1 MAYNVD
7 LDTNGANNGN
17 ATGSYQEGSFLPLAD
32 ATVATPNDSFYNQLI
47 EILID
52 DPRDGDDL
60 GFSASRTVQ
69 LSNGTSALVTFN
81 SDSSLISV
89 QLSTDTQP
97 GAAAVL
103 SDVGSQLLIGFNYP
117 AASSDLRVEA
127 IMRAITFTTGDDPTG
142 NLAGDGDTGRTISY
156 YGPGSS
162 SEDDAPTATLPL
174 TVAPLN
180 DAIEFGAVT
189 FTTGGGT
196 TDADATS
203 PNVDT
208 VTFDCDTGSGTATD
222 AFAEDGSSDSST
234 LIVDQSGTL
243 SFSDPDFYRAN
254 GAAGDI
260 DPAGDFAI
268 AVSAMDGSSQAF
280 ALPDQQAFLDAL
292 VLSNA
297 TIGEDGN
304 GEVTYAV
311 TLPQSAVDFVPT
323 GETYTFTYTITLTDR
338 VDPASGNA
346 TSSDT
351 VTLTFTVTGANDA
364 PVAADDAVGSALEP
378 ATDEDTTFS
387 FDASTL
393 LANDTDVDVGDTADL
408 AVVGL
413 AASAGADPQTETV
426 LTVTSAEGATVT
438 FDTGTGQI
446 TYQPGSG
453 FQDLAVGESR
463 ADSFSYVIEDAS
475 GARSIATVT
484 LTVGG
489 ANDAPTITSTLL
501 SDGIVTTDLGGT
513 SDVGFDLAMRPAG
526 FVVAGVTGDTAG
538 AYEVALVGYLADGQV
553 DTSFGENGV
562 ATVDL
567 DASLGATR
575 PAGAPVRV
583 SVVADGAGGFVVS
596 ADYYNGA
603 DHDFALV
610 RFDANGELD
619 TDFGPDGTGGIV
631 TTPILAADNYAQNV
645 TIDGSGN
652 ILVVGSTFNGSNYD
666 LAIVRYTSDGELDT
680 SFSGDGIATLNVV
693 SSGIDFAHDIVA
705 TPAGILVSGTASG
718 NFFVARYTSAG
729 VLDLT
734 FGGGDGIVTTSF
746 NGAGSAYGMTV
757 TSTGEIL
764 VSGFAALGGGGTD
777 FVLVQYTAGG
787 VIDTTFGTNGIVT
800 TPLAG
805 TSEFSFSVTTLG
817 DGDIIVAGAQGS
829 NFALVRYNSDG
840 TLDTSFGNGGIV
852 VTDLGAADAAY
863 SVTVTTDGKLLVA
876 GGSGGDFAVVRY
888 NADGSLDTSFDSDNL
903 RLSDEADLAET
914 DAPLTASG
922 SFAVADV
929 DTSDEVTGAVTSVSA
944 ASETVAIVTDGNDL
958 VSVNGVSA
966 ADLQAMLTVSQGI
979 VVDASSNSGTLAWA
993 FDSANATGASA
1004 SERAFD
1010 FLSAGDELTLTYDVT
1025 VADGN
1030 GGTATETVT
1039 ITITGTNDGPV
1050 ATADSNSGD
1059 AVVEAGVDAGNAA
1072 VAGDASA
1079 TGNVLDNDDD
1089 VDANDTLVVTEVTT
1103 AANGGA
1109 SGVVTA
1115 GTGSTDGTT
1124 ITGLYGTLTIGADG

>member
-17 ATGSYQEGSFLPLAD
+17 ATGSYQEGSFRPLAD
-32 ATVATPNDSFYNQLI
+32 ALVATPNDSFYNQLI
-47 EILID
+47 EIQVD

-60 GFSASRTVQ
+60 GFLASRTVL

-97 GAAAVL
+97 GAVAVV
-103 SDVGSQLLIGFNYP
+103 SDVGSQLLIGFSYP

-142 NLAGDGDTGRTISY
+142 NLAGASDTGRTISY
-156 YGPGSS
+156 YGPGTS

-180 DAIEFGAVT
+180 DAIEFGGVT
-189 FTTGGGT
+189 FTIGGGT

-208 VTFDCDTGSGTATD
+208 VTFDGVTSSGTATD
-222 AFAEDGSSDSST
+222 PFQENASSNSAT
-234 LIVDQSGTL
+234 LIVNQSGTL

-254 GAAGDI
+254 NAASDI
-260 DPAGDFAI
+260 DPAGDFAKAITATNGSGTPI
-268 AVSAMDGSSQAF
+268 ALA
-280 ALPDQQAFLDAL
+280 DQQAFLDAL

-297 TIGEDGN
+297 TIGANGN
-304 GEVTYAV
+304 GQVTYAV
-311 TLPQSAVDFVPT
+311 NLPQSAVDFVPA
-323 GETYTFTYTITLTDR
+323 GETYSFTYTITLTDR

-346 TSSDT
+346 TTSDT

-364 PVAADDAVGSALEP
+364 PVAVDDAVGSALEP
-378 ATDEDTTFS
+378 ATDEDTSFS
-387 FDASTL
+387 FDASDL
-393 LANDTDVDVGDTADL
+393 LANDTDIDVGDTVNL
-408 AVVGL
+408 TVIGL
-413 AASAGADPQTETV
+413 AANDGVDPLTGTV

-438 FDTGTGQI
+438 FDTETGEI
-446 TYQPGSG
+446 TYAPGPG

-463 ADSFSYVIEDAS
+463 ADSFAYVIEDAS

-489 ANDAPTITSTLL
+489 ANDAPTITSTVL

-513 SDVGFDLAMRPAG
+513 NDVGFDVAMRTEDR
-526 FVVAGVTGDTAG
+526 FVIAGVTGDTGG
-538 AYEVALVGYLADGQV
+538 AYEVALVGYLADGQI
-553 DTSFGENGV
+553 DTSFGENGI

-567 DASLGATR
+567 DASLGASR

-583 SVVADGAGGFVVS
+583 SVTADGAGGFVVA
-596 ADYYNGA
+596 ADFFNGTN
-603 DHDFALV
+603 HDFALV
-610 RFDANGELD
+610 RFDAGGELD
-619 TDFGPDGTGGIV
+619 TDFGTGGIV
-631 TTPILAADNYAQNV
+631 TTPILAANDYAHDV

-666 LAIVRYTSDGELDT
+666 AAIVRYTASGQLDT
-680 SFSGDGIATLNVV
+680 TFSGDGIAVLNIGGGNGGV
-693 SSGIDFAHDIVA
+693 DFGHDVVA
-705 TPAGILVSGTASG
+705 TASGILVSGTTGG

-734 FGGGDGIVTTSF
+734 FGGGDGIATTSF

-764 VSGFAALGGGGTD
+764 VSGFAAAGGGGND
-777 FVLVQYTAGG
+777 FVLVRYTTNG
-787 VIDTTFGTNGIVT
+787 VIDTSFGGGDGIVT
-800 TPLAG
+800 TPLSG
-805 TSEFSFSVTTLG
+805 TSEFGFSVTTLS
-817 DGDIIVAGAQGS
+817 DGDIVVAGAQGT

-840 TLDTSFGNGGIV
+840 SLDTSFGNGGIV
-852 VTDLGAADAAY
+852 VTDLGASDTAY
-863 SVTVTTDGKLLVA
+863 SVTVTSNGQLLVA

-888 NADGSLDTSFDSDNL
+888 NADGSLDNTFDSDGFRVSNQ
-903 RLSDEADLAET
+903 ADLTEA

-929 DTSDEVTGAVTSVSA
+929 DTSDEVTGSVTGVSA
-944 ASETVAIVTDGNDL
+944 TSETVAIVTDGNGL
-958 VSVNGVSA
+958 VSVNGISA
-966 ADLQAMLTVSQGI
+966 AELQAMLTVSQGI
-979 VVDASSNSGTLAWA
+979 VVDGSSNSGTLAWA

-1025 VADGN
+1025 VDDGN
-1030 GGTATETVT
+1030 DGTATETVT

-1050 ATADSNSGD
+1050 ATADANAGD
-1059 AVVEAGVDAGNAA
+1059 AVVEAG
-1072 VAGDASA
+1072 
-1079 TGNVLDNDDD
+1079 
-1089 VDANDTLVVTEVTT
+1089 
-1103 AANGGA
+1103 
-1109 SGVVTA
+1109 
-1115 GTGSTDGTT
+1115 
-1124 ITGLYGTLTIGADG
+1124 